1 MDLIQPYKQ
10 RSKKPYSHNKIT
22 MNSYSIDILGP
33 LRSAIRFA
41 FNNEKNSVSD
51 MFENNKYFA
60 VFTIDEIIEP
70 GIKPLM
76 MLNYKLNKD

>member
-1 MDLIQPYKQ
+1 
-10 RSKKPYSHNKIT
+10 

-41 FNNEKNSVSD
+41 FNNDKNSVSD

-70 GIKPLM
+70 GIKPFDDVEIT
-76 MLNYKLNKD
+76 N